1 MEPFILNTLSVE
13 DKANYYKLMSKII
26 KFGSPRSN
34 HCLSQCWTHTTGAS
48 SSGYGQIS
56 IAGEMW
62 GIHRYSYWIHN
73 GKPELPKGYHVSHAC
88 DNKECS
94 NPEHLSLKTVKENVI
109 EAVERIRVIK
119 PKKEKKQGNY
129 TATSASFKPGEQKGE
144 NNTTAILTWEK
155 VREIRDIHSKGLKYG
170 DLKKM
175 SEKYGV
181 CVRAIENIINKKSWV
196 E

>member
-1 MEPFILNTLSVE
+1 
-13 DKANYYKLMSKII
+13 MSKII

-34 HCLSQCWTHTTGAS
+34 HNLSGCWTHTGVV
-48 SSGYGQIS
+48 SSGYGMIMIDNKQ
-56 IAGEMW
+56 W
-62 GIHRYSYWIHN
+62 GMHRYSYWIHN
-73 GKPELPKGYHVSHAC
+73 GKPELPKGFHVCHAC
-88 DNKECS
+88 DNKECC
-94 NPEHLSLKTVKENVI
+94 NPEHLSLKTAQENAI
-109 EAVERIRVIK
+109 EAVERIKVIK

-129 TATSASFKPGEQKGE
+129 TATSASYKPGDQKGE
-144 NNTTAILTWEK
+144 NNTTAILTWEG
-155 VREIRDIHSKGLKYG
+155 VREIRDTHSKGLKYG